1 MATDIK
7 DLAGKVENEGATPEG
22 QVSAAEWNRMIQAI
36 IETQG
41 GVKKIVYNK
50 KALPVS
56 ADGTVEIEPISSDSR
71 LALSTTDNTESIVS
85 ITGKVVLH
93 LRVTSVMN
101 GSDTYENVNLEI
113 QRFSEATGWNTVG
126 TAAISAVAESSQAY
140 TAVDI
145 SAFLVSGDQQIRV
158 RATGQETNLV
168 SILSFSSIVF
178 TKLTLEFAGEWQRS
192 CIGSMPLSFYVNG
205 AVAKTL
211 HISISGQTAAG
222 LPATRQLSFPL
233 GSATYP
239 TTPWSTTI
247 EDTQNDTCKIMSVH
261 GVHKVE
267 AWLTCDDGNGGTL
280 ESSHTH
286 NQIMVVAD
294 AENQTPFLMLQE
306 VTANVQNYVQSK
318 LLDFAVYNPAGNTS
332 VSFVYKNYAGDTEYL
347 RIQQSVPS
355 EVAQSL
361 INTIEIEDASQTSL
375 YAYLHVMRILADG
388 SEVDFMLAS
397 VGTSTV
403 TVNVDNTENFTPTS
417 GADFILNPKTRNNTE
432 PNPARI
438 LNAAKNNA
446 EIPGA
451 IFSGF
456 GFVNDGWCQDDEN
469 NKVLRVR
476 AGQTLTIPYE
486 CFQDYLTSTANSCTI
501 ELDFA
506 VRNITNEDDP
516 VFRICSYIA
525 ATGKPLGIEM
535 KPLVGRFLTTSKT
548 TDGEQDFRW
557 QEGVRTHIAFNIVH
571 ALRSSAAD
579 PTPLSLVRVFING
592 VINREFMF
600 DLTESREFING
611 SSLGIRIGQEPTDG
625 RSSAADIDIYSIR
638 VYRKALGSADCQQD
652 YISSLPTSAQKIAF
666 RQANDI
672 LAPDGTISFQKA
684 SGKYNCLVWHGYH
697 TSGHSDADKNTKQ
710 GWLEILMLDANG
722 NYDPIHSGTICKET
736 ASLPDKGQ
744 GSTAKTYYEWNQQ
757 YDINKAKGTIIVNG
771 EEVPDGFINGNG
783 EYIGQK
789 YQLMN
794 GVPAAQKLVLKI
806 NYASSMQSHKQGGTE
821 LYNDL
826 YKAVVGATSI
836 QQTEGFETTRVAVI
850 ERPFLYFT
858 QNDSDTE
865 PVFQGLGTFG
875 PGKMDKK
882 TWGYDKKVFPDFCML
897 EGSDNNMPLTD
908 MRVPWTDD
916 TVTYNPDEEYWEYA
930 GMGNIDFDAGA
941 VDTVIVSGKEVEYPK
956 TNTYLPYIKAAW
968 NWLFAHNCQFLPFDG
983 TLADFLA
990 ARGLDTRM
998 QYWMTQSSS
1007 GAQQYDLVRYNV
1019 TGYDEEGNELGEW
1032 VPAGMPEGAGF
1043 ATKNL
1048 LALFPDAIPAAH
1060 AGQWDNINADFQN
1073 AMAAAAKKEFGN
1085 YFNVRSVQF
1094 HYAFVN
1100 HFLAG
1105 TDNNSKNTYYVL
1117 DPVKHIIEMHQ
1128 DDLDT
1133 IFATDNVG
1141 WQDKPYYIDRE
1152 HDWDYDG
1159 NSYYEGK
1166 RNVLFDL
1173 VERMYRAELP
1183 QMLNSILAAMA
1194 QLVTATDMAQGID
1207 ASPAGCM
1214 QKYFFSVA
1222 EYFPAVAYNE
1232 TARIRYE
1239 QAQLAVNKGAFTP
1252 SRGVL
1257 PITQSL
1263 GNQLE
1268 SERQYM
1274 KRRLVYMA
1282 SYAAYGEF
1290 SQTGSNALSFQGYPN
1305 LDGSSCVMRFNV
1317 TPHQW
1322 LYPTGSRGQTL
1333 IDPHVRVAPGE
1344 TYTLNLGSVTGDTN
1358 VRVAGVNYMRSLG
1371 NLGDISVNPNYSFPL
1386 SGERLTEFVAEPTG
1400 DAQFRPSSMTVTAPL
1415 MERFSIKGA
1424 KVGGTINLTGC
1435 TRLKEVDLRGTSV
1448 TTVRLP
1454 ESERLEMAKMP
1465 ALLSSL
1471 NIDNMPN
1478 LTSLTFEGYSYLESL
1493 VIGANVG
1500 ALDTLSVLVG
1510 CYAEAAPLAT
1520 LSLRNIVWQD
1530 VSSNVLEY
1538 VLNIASV
1545 SLTGEIATHESG
1557 TLPAVTFEMKKLLI
1571 QKFGNVDDVESPDY
1585 RGLHLIYNVRPITT
1599 LGISG
1604 EAYTH
1609 DAPKVY
1615 PYIATPANAYQ
1626 NGFQKFIWSATPP
1639 AYGADASI
1647 NPLTGELNV
1656 RKLSVLTDTITV
1668 SCTMTLV
1675 DGSQI
1680 VATKQ
1685 VGLYDRQAALGDYV
1699 FADGTY
1705 SDVEDPQ
1712 KTVVGICCFI
1722 GDEGN
1727 GDYTPDTQR
1736 RLMVAVDDVYGTGID
1751 NSGAQTSFRSLQWG
1765 LFWNNKASGDAY
1777 EVPFSDTKYAL
1788 AEDPAYN
1795 MYDIQSINNITSSGL
1810 ASGSTITEELFRDA
1824 NQPDGFKKF
1833 PSNTSLGDGFH
1844 YQGTQTDSNMSVQLA
1859 ARTLTAELAALAGKG
1874 YKEGDIV
1881 NSGYA
1886 KTLKIIAH
1894 RNKILTDPN
1903 FGWVG
1908 LIPQA
1913 SGNTSELQD
1922 LLNAMA
1928 EVRRYAKEN
1937 MSEANFAK
1945 WSQFFYPGPS
1955 ACYAYQPSVKPGE
1968 ELADKFKAHN
1978 WFAPTN
1984 GQLGRLYWYS
1994 KLAPAE
2000 KNIFR
2005 KAIDAGKFANFAG
2018 ASFWSCTESSQT
2030 GAWSVYFGSG
2040 YTTSNGKYPDLYVR
2054 PLAAF

>member
-1 MATDIK
+1 MATKID
-7 DLAGKVENEGATPEG
+7 DLKNKVENDGATPEG

-50 KALPVS
+50 KALPVA

-71 LALSTTDNTESIVS
+71 LSLSTTDNTESIVC

-101 GSDTYENVNLEI
+101 GSDTFENVNLEI
-113 QRFSEATGWNTVG
+113 QRFSEATGWTTVG
-126 TAAISAVAESSQAY
+126 TAGISAVAESSQAY
-140 TAVDI
+140 TPVDI

-192 CIGSMPLSFYVNG
+192 CLGSMPLSFYVNG

-239 TTPWSTTI
+239 TTPWSTTV
-247 EDTQNDTCKIMSVH
+247 EDSQNDTCKILSVH

-294 AENQTPFLMLQE
+294 PENRTPYLMLQE
-306 VTANVQNYVQSK
+306 VTANVQNYVQGK
-318 LLDFAVYNPAGNTS
+318 LLDFAVYNPAGNTD
-332 VSFVYKNYAGDTEYL
+332 VSFIYKNYAGTTEYL

-375 YAYLHVMRILADG
+375 YAYLHVMRVLADG
-388 SEVDFMLAS
+388 SETDFMLAS

-403 TVNVDNTENFTPTS
+403 TINVDNTENFTPTT

-432 PNPARI
+432 TNPARI
-438 LNAAKNNA
+438 LNAAKGNA

-451 IFSGF
+451 IFNGF
-456 GFVNDGWCQDDEN
+456 GFVNDGWCQDDAN

-476 AGQTLTIPYE
+476 AGQSLTIPYE

-516 VFRICSYIA
+516 IFRICSYIA

-571 ALRSSAAD
+571 ALRSSASD

-611 SSLGIRIGQEPTDG
+611 SSLGIRIGQEPGAG
-625 RSSAADIDIYSIR
+625 RQSAADIDIYSIR

-697 TSGHSDADKNTKQ
+697 TSGHSDADKNTKK

-722 NYDPIHSGTICKET
+722 NYDPAHSGTICKET

-757 YDINKAKGTIIVNG
+757 YDINKAEGKITVDG
-771 EEVPDGFINGNG
+771 EEVGDGWIDGNG
-783 EYIGQK
+783 VYQGQK
-789 YQLMN
+789 YKLMN

-836 QQTEGFETTRVAVI
+836 QQTEGLENTRVAVI

-882 TWGYDKKVFPDFCML
+882 TWGYDKELFPDFCMI

-908 MRVPWTDD
+908 MRVPWTDE
-916 TVTYNPDEEYWEYA
+916 TVTYNPGEEYWEYA

-941 VDTVIVSGKEVEYPK
+941 VNKVVESGAEVEYPK
-956 TNTYLPYIKAAW
+956 TNTYFPYIKAAW
-968 NWLFAHNCQFLPFDG
+968 NWLFQHNCQFMPFDG

-998 QYWMTQSSS
+998 QYWMTQTGS
-1007 GAQQYDLVRYNV
+1007 GAEQYDLVRYNV

-1048 LALFPDAIPAAH
+1048 LALFPDAIPATH

-1073 AMAAAAKKEFGN
+1073 AMAAEAKAEFGD

-1117 DPVKHIIEMHQ
+1117 DPVKHIFEMHQ

-1183 QMLNSILAAMA
+1183 QMLNSILGAMA
-1194 QLVTATDMAQGID
+1194 QLVTAADMAKGID

-1252 SRGVL
+1252 SRGVV

-1290 SQTGSNALSFQGYPN
+1290 SQSGSNALSFQGYPN
-1305 LDGSSCVMRFNV
+1305 IDGTSCVMRFNV

-1424 KVGGTINLTGC
+1424 NVGGTINLTGC
-1435 TRLKEVDLRGTSV
+1435 TRLQVADLRGTSV

-1454 ESERLEMAKMP
+1454 ESERMRTARMP
-1465 ALLSSL
+1465 ALLSSV

-1478 LTSLTFEGYSYLESL
+1478 LSTLTFEGYGYLESL
-1493 VIGANVG
+1493 VIGTNVG
-1500 ALDTLSVLVG
+1500 ALDTLSVLIG
-1510 CYAEAAPLAT
+1510 CYMSEAPLTT
-1520 LSLRNIVWQD
+1520 LSLRNVDWFD
-1530 VSSNVLEY
+1530 MSGEVLSY
-1538 VLNIASV
+1538 LLTIRNL
-1545 SLTGEIATHESG
+1545 SLTGQITTRESG
-1557 TLPAVTFEMKKLLI
+1557 NLPTVTFEMKRQLI
-1571 QKFGNVDDVESPDY
+1571 QRFGNVDDIDSPEY
-1585 RGLHLIYNVRPITT
+1585 RGLKLNYNIRNITT
-1599 LGISG
+1599 IGLSG

-1609 DAPKVY
+1609 EAPKVY
-1615 PYIATPANAYQ
+1615 PYIVTPGNAYQ
-1626 NGFQKFIWSATPP
+1626 NGFQKITFSATDP
-1639 AYGADASI
+1639 AYGAECSI
-1647 NPLTGELNV
+1647 DPVTGELDV
-1656 RKLSVLTDTITV
+1656 KKLSVLSDTITITCV
-1668 SCTMTLV
+1668 VLLT
-1675 DGSQI
+1675 DGTTKEVQ
-1680 VATKQ
+1680 KQ
-1685 VGLYDRQAALGDYV
+1685 VGIYDRPAALGDFV
-1699 FADGTY
+1699 FADGSY
-1705 SDVEDPQ
+1705 SDVDDPG

-1727 GDYTPDTQR
+1727 GDYTPDSQK
-1736 RLMVAVDDVYGTGID
+1736 RLMVAVDDAYGTGID
-1751 NSGAQTSFRSLQWG
+1751 QDGTQVSFRSPQWG
-1765 LFWNNKASGDAY
+1765 LYYNNGSGATTD
-1777 EVPFSDTKYAL
+1777 VPSNPTPKYTL
-1788 AEDPAYN
+1788 ADDPAYN
-1795 MYDIQSINNITSSGL
+1795 MYDIPTIENLTNNNGTT
-1810 ASGSTITEELFRDA
+1810 ANTANMRDA
-1824 NQPDGFKKF
+1824 DQPDGFKRWMTN
-1833 PSNTSLGDGFH
+1833 SVMGDGFH
-1844 YQGTQTDSNMSVQLA
+1844 YQGTQTEGQMQSQIQ
-1859 ARTLTAELAALAGKG
+1859 ARTLTPELAVLAGSG
-1874 YKEGDIV
+1874 YKDGDIV

-1894 RNKILTDPN
+1894 RNKILTDSN

-1908 LIPQA
+1908 LVPQA
-1913 SGNTSELQD
+1913 HGNTTELQD
-1922 LLNAMA
+1922 LLNGMA
-1928 EVRRYAKEN
+1928 EVRRYARRVMGDTN
-1937 MSEANFAK
+1937 ADK
-1945 WSQFFYPGPS
+1945 WSQFFYPAAS
-1955 ACYAYQPSVKPGE
+1955 ICYAYRPAVKPGE
-1968 ELADKFKAHN
+1968 DLADKFKEHN
-1978 WFAPTN
+1978 WFLPTS
-1984 GQLGRLYWYS
+1984 GQLARLYWYAKQAS
-1994 KLAPAE
+1994 AAD
-2000 KNIFR
+2000 NIFA
-2005 KAIDAGKFANFAG
+2005 KAKAAGRFADFTAAYFWTSTEYNQIFAMLVNF
-2018 ASFWSCTESSQT
+2018 SSGNT
-2030 GAWSVYFGSG
+2030 PYYIKS
-2040 YTTSNGKYPDLYVR
+2040 YTYYCR